1 MYIKKN
7 RCEVYWIGAEP
18 AITCVCIYTAP
29 PKKTKM
35 TYVTNFTL
43 LTSRI

>member
-18 AITCVCIYTAP
+18 LLPV
-29 PKKTKM
+29 
-35 TYVTNFTL
+35 YVFTPL
-43 LTSRI
+43 LQKNKDDIRH